1 MKVAAFTSDALCP
14 NAGSGWVHRFQYSRT
29 SPNYAAK
36 FRSNRKRGEPRLPHP
51 LTPGHDAGQQAIL
64 P

>member
-14 NAGSGWVHRFQYSRT
+14 NAGSGLVHRFQYSRT

-36 FRSNRKRGEPRLPHP
+36 LRSNRKKGGATTPRT
-51 LTPGHDAGQQAIL
+51 LTSDHDAGQQAIL